1 MNCERYVLVHR
12 HGGSQREFGIGI
24 SKHYLGSKADLFAMM
39 YIRVYDGRTFQLINE
54 APALMEE
61 DTYANRFKYYLGGPS
76 RPIDLAMFPEKA
88 ADAAANPV
96 LRDGVRQMLTVSL
109 DRTLPGMLRP
119 QSREAAR

>member
-1 MNCERYVLVHR
+1 VHR

-24 SKHYLGSKADLFAMM
+24 SKHYLGSNAQLFAMM

-76 RPIDLAMFPEKA
+76 RPIDLAMFPVKA
-88 ADAAANPV
+88 TDAAASPV
-96 LRDGVRQMLTVSL
+96 LRDGVREMLTVSL
-109 DRTLPGMLRP
+109 DRTLPGMLRV